1 MSEKGAAFRK
11 WMGSRT
17 AENRKNY
24 KTKRKQANA
33 AKRNAKQEKWKQI
46 IHTGILRPILLYGSE
61 T

>member
-1 MSEKGAAFRK
+1 
-11 WMGSRT
+11 MGSRT

-46 IHTGILRPILLYGSE
+46 IHTDILRPILLYGSE